1 MMRRNAMLLC
11 AALALSSC
19 SSVEVP
25 RESWW
30 RLDIPVAGLSTNSRD
45 ACVLRVQDLQLGNA
59 MSGDFLIIAHGPS
72 KLEARELDRWVAP
85 LDRLATDAFI
95 VGLSRSGAFS
105 LVKGAGDGG
114 GEDLTLHG
122 RITDFAEHRS
132 DDGSRAAVAAFSLWV
147 EGRDG
152 VRFADE
158 FRGVAPIEGQG
169 AAASV
174 KALSLALQQVI
185 DQVRAR
191 IVLQSLTN
199 GNADAAPPQGR

>member
-1 MMRRNAMLLC
+1 MLLC
-11 AALALSSC
+11 AVLALSSC

-30 RLDIPVAGLSTNSRD
+30 RLDIPVAALSANSRD

-59 MSGDFLIIAHGPS
+59 MSGDFLVIAHGPS

-85 LDRLATDAFI
+85 LDRLVTDAFL

-122 RITDFAEHRS
+122 RITDFAEHRN
-132 DDGSRAAVAAFSLWV
+132 DDGSRAAVASFSLWV

>member
-1 MMRRNAMLLC
+1 MMQRNAMLLC
-11 AALALSSC
+11 AGLALSSC

-30 RLDIPVAGLSTNSRD
+30 RLDIPVAGLSANSRD

-122 RITDFAEHRS
+122 RITDFAEHRN

-191 IVLQSLTN
+191 IVLQSLSTAN
-199 GNADAAPPQGR
+199 PDAAPPQSR

>member
-30 RLDIPVAGLSTNSRD
+30 RLDIPVAGLSANSRD

>member
-30 RLDIPVAGLSTNSRD
+30 RLDIPVAGLSANSRD

-132 DDGSRAAVAAFSLWV
+132 DDGSRAAVASFSLWV

-174 KALSLALQQVI
+174 KSLSLALQQVI

>member
-1 MMRRNAMLLC
+1 MMQRNAMLLC
-11 AALALSSC
+11 AGLALSSC

-30 RLDIPVAGLSTNSRD
+30 RLDIPVAGLSANSRD

-114 GEDLTLHG
+114 DEDLTLHG
-122 RITDFAEHRS
+122 RITDFAEHRN

-191 IVLQSLTN
+191 IVLQSLSTAN
-199 GNADAAPPQGR
+199 PDAAPPQSR

>member
-1 MMRRNAMLLC
+1 MMQKNAMLLC

-30 RLDIPVAGLSTNSRD
+30 RLDIPAAAATTDSRD
-45 ACVLRVQDLQLGNA
+45 GFVLRVHDLQLGNA
-59 MSGDFLIIAHGPS
+59 MSGDFLVIAHGPS

-85 LDRLATDAFI
+85 LDRLATDAF
-95 VGLSRSGAFS
+95 VLGLSRSGAFS

-122 RITDFAEHRS
+122 RITDFAEHRH
-132 DDGSRAAVAAFSLWV
+132 DDGSRAAVASFSLWV

-152 VRFADE
+152 VRLADE
-158 FRGVAPIEGQG
+158 FRGIAPIEGQG
-169 AAASV
+169 AESSV

-191 IVLQSLTN
+191 IVLQSLTTAN
-199 GNADAAPPQGR
+199 PDAAPPQSR

>member
-1 MMRRNAMLLC
+1 MMQRNAMLLC
-11 AALALSSC
+11 AGLALSSC

-30 RLDIPVAGLSTNSRD
+30 RLDIPVAGLSANSRD

-105 LVKGAGDGG
+105 LVDEGDLARSVAQATGRELDLGRLDRTEDIILRPIAGV
-114 GEDLTLHG
+114 
-122 RITDFAEHRS
+122 
-132 DDGSRAAVAAFSLWV
+132 VALRV
-147 EGRDG
+147 
-152 VRFADE
+152 
-158 FRGVAPIEGQG
+158 
-169 AAASV
+169 
-174 KALSLALQQVI
+174 
-185 DQVRAR
+185 
-191 IVLQSLTN
+191 
-199 GNADAAPPQGR
+199 

>member
-1 MMRRNAMLLC
+1 MMQRNAMLLC

-30 RLDIPVAGLSTNSRD
+30 RLDIPVAGLSANSRD

-114 GEDLTLHG
+114 DEDLTLHG
-122 RITDFAEHRS
+122 RITDFAEHRN

-191 IVLQSLTN
+191 IVLQSLSTAN
-199 GNADAAPPQGR
+199 PDAAPPQSR

>member
-1 MMRRNAMLLC
+1 MMQRNAMLLC
-11 AALALSSC
+11 AGLALSSC

-30 RLDIPVAGLSTNSRD
+30 RLDIPVAGLSANSRD

-122 RITDFAEHRS
+122 RITDFAEHRN

-147 EGRDG
+147 EGRDD

-191 IVLQSLTN
+191 IVLQSLSTAN
-199 GNADAAPPQGR
+199 PDAAPPQSR

>member
-1 MMRRNAMLLC
+1 MLLC
-11 AALALSSC
+11 AASALSSC

-30 RLDIPVAGLSTNSRD
+30 RLDIPVAALSANSRD
-45 ACVLRVQDLQLGNA
+45 AFVLRVQDLQLGNA
-59 MSGDFLIIAHGPS
+59 MSGDFLVIAHGPS

-85 LDRLATDAFI
+85 LDRLVTDAFL

-122 RITDFAEHRS
+122 RITDFAEHRN
-132 DDGSRAAVAAFSLWV
+132 DDGSRAAVASFSLWV

-158 FRGVAPIEGQG
+158 FRGVAPIENQG

-191 IVLQSLTN
+191 IVLQALTN
-199 GNADAAPPQGR
+199 GNADAAPLQGR

>member
-1 MMRRNAMLLC
+1 MMQRNAMLLC
-11 AALALSSC
+11 AGLALSSC

-30 RLDIPVAGLSTNSRD
+30 RLDIPVAGLSANSRD

-114 GEDLTLHG
+114 DEDLTLHG
-122 RITDFAEHRS
+122 RITDFAEHRN

-169 AAASV
+169 AGASV

-191 IVLQSLTN
+191 IVLQSLSTAN
-199 GNADAAPPQGR
+199 PDAAPPQSR

>member
-1 MMRRNAMLLC
+1 MMQRNAMLLC
-11 AALALSSC
+11 AGLALSSC

-30 RLDIPVAGLSTNSRD
+30 RLDIPVAGLSANSRD

-122 RITDFAEHRS
+122 RITDFAEHRN

-169 AAASV
+169 ASASV

-191 IVLQSLTN
+191 IVLQSLSTAN
-199 GNADAAPPQGR
+199 PDAAPPQSR

>member
-1 MMRRNAMLLC
+1 MLLC
-11 AALALSSC
+11 AGLALSSC

-30 RLDIPVAGLSTNSRD
+30 RLDIPVAGLSANSRD

-122 RITDFAEHRS
+122 RITDFAEHRN

-169 AAASV
+169 ASASV

-191 IVLQSLTN
+191 IVLQSLSTAN
-199 GNADAAPPQGR
+199 PDAAPPQSR

>member
-1 MMRRNAMLLC
+1 MMQRNAMLLC
-11 AALALSSC
+11 AGLALSSC

-30 RLDIPVAGLSTNSRD
+30 RLDIPVAGLSANSRD

-122 RITDFAEHRS
+122 RITDFAEHRN

-147 EGRDG
+147 EGRDD

-169 AAASV
+169 AGASV

-191 IVLQSLTN
+191 IVLQSLSTAN
-199 GNADAAPPQGR
+199 PDAAPPQSR

>member
-1 MMRRNAMLLC
+1 MLLC
-11 AALALSSC
+11 AGLALSSC

-30 RLDIPVAGLSTNSRD
+30 RLDIPVAGLSANSRD

-114 GEDLTLHG
+114 DEDLTLHG
-122 RITDFAEHRS
+122 RITDFAEHRN

-191 IVLQSLTN
+191 IVLQSLSTAN
-199 GNADAAPPQGR
+199 PDAAPPQSR

>member
-30 RLDIPVAGLSTNSRD
+30 RLDIPVAGLSANSRD

-72 KLEARELDRWVAP
+72 KLEARELDRWVGP
-85 LDRLATDAFI
+85 LDRLATDGFI

-122 RITDFAEHRS
+122 RITDFAEHRN
-132 DDGSRAAVAAFSLWV
+132 DDGSRASVAAFSLWV

>member
-1 MMRRNAMLLC
+1 MMQRNAMLLC
-11 AALALSSC
+11 AGLALSSC

-30 RLDIPVAGLSTNSRD
+30 RLDIPVAGLSANSRD

-114 GEDLTLHG
+114 DEDLTLHG
-122 RITDFAEHRS
+122 RITDFAEHRN

-147 EGRDG
+147 EGRDD

-169 AAASV
+169 ASASV

-191 IVLQSLTN
+191 IVLQSLSTAN
-199 GNADAAPPQGR
+199 PDAAPPQSR

>member
-1 MMRRNAMLLC
+1 MLLC

-30 RLDIPVAGLSTNSRD
+30 RLDIPVAGLSANSRD